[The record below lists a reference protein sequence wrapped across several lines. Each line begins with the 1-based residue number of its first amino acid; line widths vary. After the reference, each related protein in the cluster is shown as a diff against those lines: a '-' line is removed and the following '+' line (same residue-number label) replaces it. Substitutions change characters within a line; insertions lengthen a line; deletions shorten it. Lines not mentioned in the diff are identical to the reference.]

1 MVLAGGTD
9 IFPAYVQKNLP
20 KPLLDVS
27 QIEEMRGIVS
37 SRSGWRIGGAATWT
51 EIAAAQ
57 FPPAFS
63 GLQQAARQIGARQVQ
78 NRGTIAGNLCN
89 ASPAAD
95 GVPPLLTLDAQV
107 ELTSQAGQRLLPL
120 PDFITG
126 YRRTARRDDEI
137 LTAIHV
143 AHPAAQGTASFVK
156 LGARSHLVISIVM
169 AAVRLERAVDGT
181 ITAARIAV
189 GAAADRARRLTAL
202 EADIIG
208 ETVDKACAAISPQH
222 FSPLAPIDDVRASAA
237 YRRDA
242 AITLVSDALQ
252 RAGGG

>member
-1 MVLAGGTD
+1 MLLAGGTD

-20 KPLLDVS
+20 KPVLDVS
-27 QIEEMRGIVS
+27 QIEEMRGIV
-37 SRSGWRIGGAATWT
+37 RGESGWRIGGATTWT
-51 EIAAAQ
+51 EIARAEL
-57 FPPAFS
+57 PPAFA

-107 ELTSQAGQRLLPL
+107 ELSSQAGQRRLPL
-120 PDFITG
+120 ADFITG
-126 YRRTARRDDEI
+126 YRRTARREDEI

-143 AHPAAQGTASFVK
+143 PQQAAQGTASFVK

-169 AAVRLERAVDGT
+169 VAVRLERAEDGA
-181 ITAARIAV
+181 ITTARIAV

-202 EADIIG
+202 EADVIG
-208 ETVDKACAAISPQH
+208 KAVENASAAISPQH
-222 FSPLAPIDDVRASAA
+222 LSPLAPIDDVRATAA

-242 AITLVSDALQ
+242 AITLLRDALN
-252 RAGGG
+252 RAERG